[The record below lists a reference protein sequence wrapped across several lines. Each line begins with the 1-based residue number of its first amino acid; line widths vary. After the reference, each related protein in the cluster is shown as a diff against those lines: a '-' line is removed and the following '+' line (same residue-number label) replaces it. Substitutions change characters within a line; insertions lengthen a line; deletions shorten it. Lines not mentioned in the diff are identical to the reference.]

1 MFGRQPRLPVD
12 LAFGLPI
19 KDKMDVTHSQ
29 YVKNLKSNLKE
40 SFRIAVENSKKMA
53 GKNKARYDRHV
64 VASVL
69 EKGDR
74 VLVRNVRLRGKNKLA
89 DKWEEMVYVVIDQHG
104 DLPVYKVCPEFQT
117 GPIRTLHRDL
127 LLPCGTLSSDVKEHE
142 SPSPVPKRKTRSR
155 AVCED
160 SENIPDSD
168 EEVYYLGPQLD
179 VVHESYTLHTSEV
192 THPER
197 NTVKFLKACSEN
209 ESPNGEVQPEENLPG
224 DPEENLHGDPEE
236 NLPGDPEGNLPLS
249 LEVEPERENTV
260 QLTHSATLVSS
271 ESSVHRESPIDRS
284 GSAGEESN
292 NVKVAE
298 TCTGVQKPEEII
310 DGNELRRSTR
320 IREKPKVLTYP
331 KLGNPLITIVQSL
344 LQGLNDAFSESLQE
358 HSQLS
363 CPVSQEYVLTKDV
376 QRDLQDFNPQGSKN
390 AGTRFDV
397 FSPYHSRI
405 NLKYSIINNQTLTCL
420 TSFETLK
427 VPL

>member
-1 MFGRQPRLPVD
+1 
-12 LAFGLPI
+12 
-19 KDKMDVTHSQ
+19 
-29 YVKNLKSNLKE
+29 
-40 SFRIAVENSKKMA
+40 
-53 GKNKARYDRHV
+53 
-64 VASVL
+64 
-69 EKGDR
+69 
-74 VLVRNVRLRGKNKLA
+74 
-89 DKWEEMVYVVIDQHG
+89 MVYVVIDQHG

-117 GPIRTLHRDL
+117 GPIRTLHCDL
-127 LLPCGTLSSDVKEHE
+127 LLPCGTLSSDVKELE
-142 SPSPVPKRKTRSR
+142 LPSPVPKRKTRSR

-192 THPER
+192 TQPEK
-197 NTVKFLKACSEN
+197 NTVKFLKSSSEN
-209 ESPNGEVQPEENLPG
+209 ETPNGEIQPEENLPG
-224 DPEENLHGDPEE
+224 DPEENLPGDPEENLPGDPEE

-260 QLTHSATLVSS
+260 QLTHSATSVAS
-271 ESSVHRESPIDRS
+271 ESSVHRESPMDRS

-298 TCTGVQKPEEII
+298 TCTGVQEPKEII

-358 HSQLS
+358 RSQLS

-376 QRDLQDFNPQGSKN
+376 QRDLQDFKGGGCNPGSK
-390 AGTRFDV
+390 TFV
-397 FSPYHSRI
+397 
-405 NLKYSIINNQTLTCL
+405 
-420 TSFETLK
+420 
-427 VPL
+427 V